1 MSGAHSKDIWM
12 AREPDCNEVVEL
24 VTAFLEGLLAP
35 ADREAFE
42 AHIARC
48 TGCGNY
54 VEQIRITIATVGR
67 VNGAD
72 LPQELRNNLVAAFR
86 DWRSD

>member
-1 MSGAHSKDIWM
+1 M

-24 VTAFLEGLLAP
+24 VTAYLEGALKRR
-35 ADREAFE
+35 DRKAFE
-42 AHIARC
+42 RHLEKC

-67 VNGAD
+67 VNGD
-72 LPQELRNNLVAAFR
+72 GLPRELQDNLVAAFH
-86 DWRSD
+86 DWRSE